1 MSLKLIVLGNLLI
14 LLSFSLL
21 LSIRAKVNQTEKWT
35 FWQGL
40 KRREKGRNYE
50 KKLESIQQMGFR
62 LNFIQS
68 LEKKYLFQSGLS
80 AQFPRLSVGSLF
92 LAAFASATA
101 LSVWIWE
108 LFKIEGLVLSAV
120 LVGAV
125 LPFHLIALYS
135 AWRNRRLINSL
146 PGFYGVLQRWAQIHE
161 DVYFC
166 LGQLENS
173 GLDESLRNPF
183 TLFVLESNAG
193 LSKGDAFFNLEQ
205 RFQGT
210 PVIHF
215 VRCLERMTKQRGD
228 LVKML
233 QGFENESY
241 QLQTEMAE
249 RQDTQIKYNLLINGL
264 SVASFFLIYL
274 LLNTNRVLSDF
285 YIETLLGKSL
295 LSGLSLL
302 MALSFL
308 GGLKYDHA

>member
-1 MSLKLIVLGNLLI
+1 MLKLFILINFLMMMALVI
-14 LLSFSLL
+14 LLTTLKKANK
-21 LSIRAKVNQTEKWT
+21 IGKWT
-35 FWQGL
+35 FGQER
-40 KRREKGRNYE
+40 KPNERGRSYE
-50 KKLESIQQMGFR
+50 KKLDNIEQMGFK
-62 LNFIQS
+62 LNFIQQ
-68 LEKKYLFQSGLS
+68 LEKKYLFQSGLF
-80 AQFPRLSVGSLF
+80 AKFPKLSLGSLF
-92 LAAFASATA
+92 MSAA
-101 LSVWIWE
+101 LSAVTFSIWIWN
-108 LFKIEGLVLSAV
+108 LFKIEGLVLSAT
-120 LVGAV
+120 LVGVV

-135 AWRNRRLINSL
+135 AWRNRKLINGL
-146 PGFYGVLQRWAQIHE
+146 PGFYSVLQRWAQIHE

-173 GLDESLRNPF
+173 GVDESLRTPF
-183 TLFVLESNAG
+183 SLFVLESNAG
-193 LSKGDAFFNLEQ
+193 LSKGDAFFHLEQ

-210 PVIHF
+210 PVLHF
-215 VRCLERMTKQRGD
+215 IRCLERMTEQRGD

-285 YIETLLGKSL
+285 YIETLMGKSL

-308 GGLKYDHA
+308 GGLKYERA